1 MRMETNSLSDE
12 KKNPRYIMNR
22 LTTKIQHT
30 RIIMLSKTS
39 EDSSLLH
46 TKKSGKYHTLFIPQ
60 YPPQY
65 RRKVIYRK
73 LRANI
78 ETIM

>member
-12 KKNPRYIMNR
+12 QKNPRYIMNR
-22 LTTKIQHT
+22 LTTKIQYI

-46 TKKSGKYHTLFIPQ
+46 TK
-60 YPPQY
+60 
-65 RRKVIYRK
+65 
-73 LRANI
+73 
-78 ETIM
+78 

>member
-22 LTTKIQHT
+22 LTTKIQYT

-46 TKKSGKYHTLFIPQ
+46 TK
-60 YPPQY
+60 
-65 RRKVIYRK
+65 
-73 LRANI
+73 
-78 ETIM
+78 